1 MRQRFKPREQQ
12 FFAELYRAVKDRFPL
27 FSSRDLR
34 NIQKGVDPR
43 VMDFDLPAEWL
54 DDHRLFF
61 RQEYDTKKG
70 MLVEA
75 MKGNMKGLS
84 FAEIRL
90 QEAVRYLDN
99 LARIQGAEQERM
111 VEQEVIRME
120 IFEEARNQMA
130 KGMKD

>member
-1 MRQRFKPREQQ
+1 
-12 FFAELYRAVKDRFPL
+12 
-27 FSSRDLR
+27 
-34 NIQKGVDPR
+34 
-43 VMDFDLPAEWL
+43 
-54 DDHRLFF
+54 
-61 RQEYDTKKG
+61 